1 MRRAHPLRAA
11 LAALPLTLGL
21 LSAGCEEEPRKTQTI
36 DAGAQDS
43 GPTQPLLGGKLGEA
57 VAAAGASATVR
68 ETPSPGGGATDGPPE
83 KGIFEPAAADKVHP
97 RGAPAKLEILGQ
109 GSEPRAAIA
118 AKLEPGATRKV
129 VLTLGL
135 RAQTPIDVDFAFAF
149 KVDKPKDDKAK
160 KGAEGAASASAG
172 GAAGGVPGG
181 LPVIGKIASAGVSMQ
196 RGAPEELAKLFAK
209 LKGSQIRFTA
219 APDGSARDLGYEI
232 AKDADAGL
240 ETILQGLVE
249 ALSLMLAPLPAT
261 PVGVGAY
268 WMVTDRASSSGIDV
282 LRYRVFRVTK
292 MEGGQASLSV
302 EVRQYAADDE
312 IRVPGAQQAMTLPLD
327 RFESRGK
334 GDITWKSGA
343 SFLAESAEVTSQ
355 LQALVIPPGQ
365 ANQRGQVQTE
375 VRLKLAPEAAP

>member
-1 MRRAHPLRAA
+1 M
-11 LAALPLTLGL
+11 LGL
-21 LSAGCEEEPRKTQTI
+21 LSAGCEEEPRKTQTV

-43 GPTQPLLGGKLGEA
+43 GPSQPLLGGKLGEA

-68 ETPSPGGGATDGPPE
+68 ETPAQGGSATDGPPE
-83 KGIFEPAAADKVHP
+83 KGIFEPAAADKAHP
-97 RGAPAKLEILGQ
+97 RGAPPKIEMLGQ

-135 RAQTPIDVDFAFAF
+135 RAQTPIDVDFAVAF
-149 KVDKPKDDKAK
+149 KIDKPKDDKAK
-160 KGAEGAASASAG
+160 KGAEGAASASAAGAVSGASVG
-172 GAAGGVPGG
+172 GAASAVPAG

-196 RGAPEELAKLFAK
+196 QGAPEELAKLFAK

-268 WMVTDRASSSGIDV
+268 WMVTDRASTSGIDV

-302 EVRQYAADDE
+302 EIRQYAADDE

-375 VRLKLAPEAAP
+375 VRLKLAPEP

>member
-1 MRRAHPLRAA
+1 M
-11 LAALPLTLGL
+11 LGL
-21 LSAGCEEEPRKTQTI
+21 LSAGCEEEPRKTQTV

-68 ETPSPGGGATDGPPE
+68 EAPVQGGGDANSPPE
-83 KGIFEPAAADKVHP
+83 KGIFEPAAADKAHP

-135 RAQTPIDVDFAFAF
+135 RAQTPIDVDFAVAF
-149 KVDKPKDDKAK
+149 KIDKPKDDKAK

-172 GAAGGVPGG
+172 GATGGVPGG

-196 RGAPEELAKLFAK
+196 QGAPEELAKLFAK